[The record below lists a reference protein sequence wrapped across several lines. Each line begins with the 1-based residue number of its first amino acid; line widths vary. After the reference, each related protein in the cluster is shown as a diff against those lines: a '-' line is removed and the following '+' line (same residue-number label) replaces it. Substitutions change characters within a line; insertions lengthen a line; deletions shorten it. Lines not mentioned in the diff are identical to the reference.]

1 MAKKVELP
9 RKEGVRPAS
18 KDIKRF
24 LKRLKNCTTA
34 NREASA
40 PTIRFIFNSLSQLS
54 FLINKAA
61 KIGKIKINKRF
72 SNPPVLVGNPKMLSL
87 MFSENIVDAT
97 NVSKKPESARNGK
110 NARLFTL
117 GKEIEISF
125 FTKNLKPTKTTKAV
139 KISLNKIMRLQ
150 SDG

>member
-1 MAKKVELP
+1 MKMVKRNKANSPAYSIFFLVFFSWIKKNKHKKLKKIRYMAKKVELP

-61 KIGKIKINKRF
+61 KIGKIKI
-72 SNPPVLVGNPKMLSL
+72 
-87 MFSENIVDAT
+87 
-97 NVSKKPESARNGK
+97 
-110 NARLFTL
+110 
-117 GKEIEISF
+117 
-125 FTKNLKPTKTTKAV
+125 
-139 KISLNKIMRLQ
+139 
-150 SDG
+150 